1 MAFDPITL
9 SGFEKMT
16 TRFGELH
23 TELATA
29 FPVILKDRNLQGQQ
43 RNRPPYYRVTTDGA
57 ALLIT
62 QH

>member
-1 MAFDPITL
+1 
-9 SGFEKMT
+9 MT